1 MHAVAV
7 LIVGACF
14 VYLLSV
20 FAALGVMLVPSVLE
34 HRSQIRAGLA
44 HDDET
49 LSRSRFTIPVSVIAP
64 AFDEEPAIE
73 ASVRSL
79 LALDY
84 PDFEVIVINDGSRDA
99 TLGVLTRAFAL
110 EPLTMFY
117 RRRFDTATV
126 RGVYRSLTEP
136 RLTVVDKENGG
147 KADALNVG
155 LNLAQNRYICTVD
168 SDTVYSRQ
176 ALLHSMRPAIRD
188 PGRIVGVT
196 SSITIAA
203 HPERLCDPADRPV
216 DRSMLTRW
224 QLLDYLRTF
233 MNNRLGWTY
242 GNFMLC
248 STGAFAIW
256 RRDLFEELGGFSR
269 LFTCEDIEFTFR
281 VHEWMRRERR
291 PYQVAALAESAGCT
305 EGPGT
310 IAGLV
315 RQRARWH
322 RVITETVWHY
332 RRMFL
337 NPHYGTVGLIGM
349 PYYVLVEVLAPIF
362 EALAVAA
369 VPLAWW
375 LGALDWRRFVA
386 FLAGIALWHAVLT
399 NIAILLY
406 DRVSREF
413 SRRELRQMMILG
425 FADLFSYRLV
435 LFWAQFKGLIDFL
448 RGRKDWDKFQRNQ
461 RVAMS

>member
-176 ALLHSMRPAIRD
+176 ALLHSMRRGHEQHHDRRAPGAAVRSGRSARRPQHADPMAAARLPA
-188 PGRIVGVT
+188 
-196 SSITIAA
+196 
-203 HPERLCDPADRPV
+203 H
-216 DRSMLTRW
+216 
-224 QLLDYLRTF
+224 
-233 MNNRLGWTY
+233 
-242 GNFMLC
+242 
-248 STGAFAIW
+248 
-256 RRDLFEELGGFSR
+256 
-269 LFTCEDIEFTFR
+269 
-281 VHEWMRRERR
+281 VHEQ
-291 PYQVAALAESAGCT
+291 P
-305 EGPGT
+305 
-310 IAGLV
+310 
-315 RQRARWH
+315 ARMDI
-322 RVITETVWHY
+322 R
-332 RRMFL
+332 
-337 NPHYGTVGLIGM
+337 
-349 PYYVLVEVLAPIF
+349 
-362 EALAVAA
+362 
-369 VPLAWW
+369 
-375 LGALDWRRFVA
+375 
-386 FLAGIALWHAVLT
+386 
-399 NIAILLY
+399 
-406 DRVSREF
+406 
-413 SRRELRQMMILG
+413 
-425 FADLFSYRLV
+425 
-435 LFWAQFKGLIDFL
+435 
-448 RGRKDWDKFQRNQ
+448 
-461 RVAMS
+461 